1 MQYICKA
8 NFKKGSLEMLKPIS
22 KHNITKNIQNNNPL
36 KSYKEKNKHL
46 IMINDSDDDN
56 IDNNIINYWH
66 EEFQLIKIDENN
78 IFNPNGWLNDQHLVV
93 AMQIL
98 YVQKLQL
105 LGYQQHT
112 YTIIGTIH
120 RYLTNCLQHTFI
132 NNNHWILVK
141 IHASTL
147 NLHCTIYDLN
157 IPTMKKLPNDTIQLL
172 TNIINVK
179 YLLYSYA
186 NVMQQPDSSS
196 CKLSTITYA
205 TNITFE
211 LNLEK
216 SIYNVPQMRSH
227 LHNNINNKTISPFT
241 KYSRSNTLK
250 TNGRSSLVVC
260 STAEPKLVI
269 MELHWLWELMM

>member
-1 MQYICKA
+1 
-8 NFKKGSLEMLKPIS
+8 
-22 KHNITKNIQNNNPL
+22 
-36 KSYKEKNKHL
+36 
-46 IMINDSDDDN
+46 
-56 IDNNIINYWH
+56 
-66 EEFQLIKIDENN
+66 
-78 IFNPNGWLNDQHLVV
+78 
-93 AMQIL
+93 
-98 YVQKLQL
+98 
-105 LGYQQHT
+105 
-112 YTIIGTIH
+112 
-120 RYLTNCLQHTFI
+120 
-132 NNNHWILVK
+132 
-141 IHASTL
+141 
-147 NLHCTIYDLN
+147 
-157 IPTMKKLPNDTIQLL
+157 MKKLPNDTIQLL

-205 TNITFE
+205 TDITFE

-250 TNGRSSLVVC
+250 INGRSSLVVC